1 MKRLSGQKNK
11 QNVIKQDIFS
21 GTSTWLL
28 LLILFC
34 SGCSTMNLQSM
45 TKLAK
50 FEKKPEFETP
60 LQVIPVWSDTVLHQ
74 TGKTG
79 TRGFGGRVIFYG
91 ENKEKA
97 IRVDGTLIVYAW
109 DDTAEVA
116 NRQADRKY
124 VFKAEKLQEHY
135 SNSKIGHSYN
145 FWLPWDAAG
154 GDQERISLII
164 RFIGTNGAEVN
175 SEPTN
180 VVLPGPIKK
189 PESMLAKR
197 NKKHSRLQSP
207 RTAREVIEDSRLLP
221 ATHETYAG
229 ESTVAP
235 NTSPIQQTRFVQHR
249 NHESIKP
256 AHSLQTSEITLTN
269 GFIERN
275 MRGNQVGF
283 SSEDLFAP
291 EEKEAASSKT
301 KAMHSLPQRNR
312 REVRPNERSETTE
325 PTTQSSMRSQPFQS
339 RVRTT
344 RAAPQFHG
352 RVRREP
358 LLAKSLNGLPQTP
371 RSESRVAP

>member
-1 MKRLSGQKNK
+1 MR
-11 QNVIKQDIFS
+11 
-21 GTSTWLL
+21 LL
-28 LLILFC
+28 LSEKYNQNLINQKLFPRATASLLILILFC
-34 SGCSTMNLQSM
+34 SGCSTMNLPSM
-45 TKLAK
+45 TELTK

-74 TGKTG
+74 SGKAG

-97 IRVDGTLIVYAW
+97 IRVEGTLVVYAW

-135 SNSKIGHSYN
+135 GNSKIGHSYN

-197 NKKHSRLQSP
+197 NKNDSRLQSP
-207 RTAREVIEDSRLLP
+207 DAARKLIDDSRLLP
-221 ATHETYAG
+221 ATHETYSG
-229 ESTVAP
+229 EQAAAP
-235 NTSPIQQTRFVQHR
+235 NASPIQQTKFVQYR
-249 NHESIKP
+249 EQDSIKP
-256 AHSLQTSEITLTN
+256 AHSLQTSEIMLSN
-269 GFIERN
+269 GFVERN
-275 MRGNQVGF
+275 MQGNEIGF

-291 EEKEAASSKT
+291 EEKEAVN
-301 KAMHSLPQRNR
+301 SLPQRNR
-312 REVRPNERSETTE
+312 RQNRPEDREKITGE
-325 PTTQSSMRSQPFQS
+325 TTQSSMRSRPFQS
-339 RVRTT
+339 RVRTA
-344 RAAPQFHG
+344 RAAPQFRG

-358 LLAKSLNGLPQTP
+358 LLARSLNGLPQTP

>member
-1 MKRLSGQKNK
+1 MKLLFSDKYN
-11 QNVIKQDIFS
+11 QNVSSQEVIP
-21 GTSTWLL
+21 GTAAWLL
-28 LLILFC
+28 VLILFC

-45 TKLAK
+45 TEFAK

-60 LQVIPVWSDTVLHQ
+60 LQVIPVWSNTVLHQ
-74 TGKTG
+74 SGKSG

-91 ENKEKA
+91 ENKDKSV
-97 IRVDGTLIVYAW
+97 RVDGTLVVYAW
-109 DDTAEVA
+109 DDTADVA

-124 VFKAEKLQEHY
+124 VFKAEKLQDHY

-145 FWLPWDAAG
+145 FWLPWNAAG

-197 NKKHSRLQSP
+197 NKNDSRIHSQSP
-207 RTAREVIEDSRLLP
+207 GAARKLIEDSRLLP

-229 ESTVAP
+229 KQTATP
-235 NTSPIQQTRFVQHR
+235 NASPIQQTRFVQYR
-249 NHESIKP
+249 EQESIKP

-269 GFIERN
+269 GFVERN
-275 MRGNQVGF
+275 MQGNEIGF

-291 EEKEAASSKT
+291 EEKEAVN
-301 KAMHSLPQRNR
+301 SLPQRKSRQN
-312 REVRPNERSETTE
+312 RPNDREKTSGQ
-325 PTTQSSMRSQPFQS
+325 TTQSSVHSQPFQS
-339 RVRTT
+339 RVRTA
-344 RAAPQFHG
+344 RSAPQFRG
-352 RVRREP
+352 RVRRKP